1 MRKTRR
7 KRKTR
12 NGAVRKN
19 LITITDKTSP
29 ITERYRTIRTNI
41 QYSFPYGEKLQTLV
55 ITSPGAG
62 EGKSTTAANLAVV
75 YANFGQRVLIIDAD
89 MRKPTLDKIF
99 SLEKH
104 VGLSTLLGTNVKVE
118 ECIQESFEKN
128 LFIMTSG
135 PKPPNPAELL
145 GSVRLEKM
153 IEELKNMYDV
163 IIFDTPPLSAVTD
176 AQILASKVD
185 ATIMVVSEKLT
196 KKTNFQIAKHLLELV
211 NANVLGVVYN
221 ASKEDEDQGYYYY
234 GS

>member
-7 KRKTR
+7 SRNASSRK
-12 NGAVRKN
+12 K
-19 LITITDKTSP
+19 LISIADKTSP

-41 QYSFPYGEKLQTLV
+41 QYSFPYGKKLQTLV
-55 ITSPGAG
+55 VTSPGVG

-75 YANFGQRVLIIDAD
+75 YANFGQKVLIIDAD

-99 SLEKH
+99 SLEKQ
-104 VGLSTLLGTNVKVE
+104 VGLSTLLGTNIAAK
-118 ECIQESFEKN
+118 ECIQDSLEKN
-128 LFIMTSG
+128 LSVMTSG

-145 GSVRLEKM
+145 GSERLEDV
-153 IEELKNMYDV
+153 ISELKNSYET
-163 IIFDTPPLSAVTD
+163 IIFDTPPLTAVTD

-185 ATIMVVSEKLT
+185 ATVMVVSEKLT
-196 KKTNFQIAKHLLELV
+196 KKTNFQTAKHLLELV

-221 ASKEDEDQGYYYY
+221 ASKEDENQSYYYY